1 MGTSLVD
8 STTGISRVVKNAK
21 QYTCPVEAALEA
33 VRSGSMPE
41 LTTRQKHT
49 RLVYVVA
56 EEGADKAY
64 IENAIKTMPNY
75 FDEYDTTVNF
85 ISEEEFNKNHSGLAH
100 GGFVIRTGKTG
111 MNKEHT
117 HVIEYSLK
125 LDSNPEFTTSVLV
138 AYARAALRMKANDGK
153 TGCFTV
159 LDVPPAYLSTLSDD
173 DLKSSSSGN
182 SDESHGSSSSDN
194 LKSELDA
201 KIKPSGTYDCSKY
214 SCITTKYL
222 NQEFLKLGKYGEILD
237 ERDNQVY
244 KTIQIKD
251 QVWLAQNLNLRYTQA
266 TAELDSSSF
275 CYDNSPGNCKEYGR
289 LYLWSATMDSAGVYS
304 QKTVGCGY
312 QVYCNSDEKVRG
324 ICPDGFHVPNRN
336 EWATLFENTGG
347 LKDKGYSEFE
357 MVKSTA
363 LNNDT
368 IWADYYKSI
377 GYGYTPRKDEYG
389 FAALPAGK
397 ATSSGAFKDIGEL
410 TYIWSST
417 DLNDPEDGSWHAY
430 AVGMYFYETNFINS
444 FAGNG
449 KYGRRSIRCVKD

>member
-1 MGTSLVD
+1 MFKMKKASL
-8 STTGISRVVKNAK
+8 ISALSFATVMFAGCGDDNGSSA
-21 QYTCPVEAALEA
+21 PVEE
-33 VRSGSMPE
+33 S
-41 LTTRQKHT
+41 
-49 RLVYVVA
+49 
-56 EEGADKAY
+56 
-64 IENAIKTMPNY
+64 ENVSSSSSAILQ
-75 FDEYDTTVNF
+75 
-85 ISEEEFNKNHSGLAH
+85 SSS
-100 GGFVIRTGKTG
+100 
-111 MNKEHT
+111 
-117 HVIEYSLK
+117 SLK
-125 LDSNPEFTTSVLV
+125 TKSSDSQSKESSASRDESSSSSAKNIDSH
-138 AYARAALRMKANDGK
+138 
-153 TGCFTV
+153 
-159 LDVPPAYLSTLSDD
+159 SD
-173 DLKSSSSGN
+173 KSSSSSKVKSSSSEK

-222 NQEFLKLGKYGEILD
+222 NQEFLDSGKYGEILD

-275 CYDNSPGNCKEYGR
+275 CYDNSPENCKEYGR

-347 LKDKGYSEFE
+347 LKDKGYGEFE

-363 LNNDT
+363 LNNDSV
-368 IWADYYKSI
+368 WAGYYRSI

-397 ATSSGAFKDIGEL
+397 ATSSGVFKDIGEL

-444 FAGNG
+444 FTGNG
-449 KYGRRSIRCVKD
+449 KYGRRSVRCIKD